1 MKKLIAFL
9 ICISLFLTGCGAPTA
24 ETQPETTEATPT
36 TVATEA
42 PTEAATEAPTEA
54 VAAEEG
60 TIAET
65 VVYDDGTFKL
75 TAKEIDYSDDYSIKI
90 KVLAE
95 NNSDKNVSFTGT
107 QFSVNGITMYCG
119 LHENVAPGKKSNGSI
134 DITRENLEKYGIK
147 SIATVKAQ
155 DAYIYNKDDKKTITR
170 FQFSL
175 ETSISDGYV
184 QEIDKSGQT
193 IYDKDGI
200 IIKYRGIETDWTDN
214 EILSFY
220 VENRTDSDINI
231 FSDDVSVNGFMI
243 YGSMVAHAYAGCV
256 TYDGLSFLSS
266 DLEENDI
273 DSIEEVSFSLHASDS
288 ETKKRLWTTDEIT
301 VGRVPQ
307 QDATPNTEAATPATE
322 AQNEDTI
329 KIGNLVFPVDKDSTI
344 KEAGEGLTDITLP
357 DGNTYIGIYVRQF
370 SGDESDIMRT
380 FKPKTQHSA
389 CVEALVGNNAAAT
402 DHTTCKILGATINL
416 DLVASSGGLTGI
428 IGTFDDGEY
437 IYTII
442 YAFSGTGSASS
453 RGEQF
458 TEFANGIT
466 TEKESLEITSVK

>member
-42 PTEAATEAPTEA
+42 PTEAETEAPTEA

-75 TAKEIDYSDDYSIKI
+75 TAKEIDYSDDYYI
-90 KVLAE
+90 KVKLLAE
-95 NNSDKNVSFTGT
+95 NNSDRNIA
-107 QFSVNGITMYCG
+107 FSGSWFSINNITVYCDFYI
-119 LHENVAPGKKSNGSI
+119 EVAAEKKSNGYI
-134 DITRENLEKYGIK
+134 GIIRENLGKCGIK
-147 SIATVKAQ
+147 NIATVKAQ
-155 DAYIYNKDDKKTITR
+155 DARIYDKDSFDTIAE

-175 ETSISDGYV
+175 ETSISVGYV

-193 IYDKDGI
+193 IYDKDGVI
-200 IIKYRGIETDWTDN
+200 VKYRGIEEYWTG
-214 EILSFY
+214 EEVLSFY
-220 VENRTDSDINI
+220 VENNTDSNI
-231 FSDDVSVNGFMI
+231 TVDVDNVSVNGFTV
-243 YGSMVAHAYAGCV
+243 YGSLGANAYSGCV
-256 TYDGLSFLSS
+256 IYEELFFSS
-266 DLEENDI
+266 SAMEENDI
-273 DSIEEVSFSLHASDS
+273 DSIEEVSFSMRAFNRD
-288 ETKKRLWTTDEIT
+288 TGKRLWTTDEIT

-307 QDATPNTEAATPATE
+307 QDAAPNTEVTTPATE

-370 SGDESDIMRT
+370 SEDESDLMRT

-402 DHTTCKILGATINL
+402 DHTTCKILNTTVNL

-453 RGEQF
+453 HGEQF
-458 TEFANGIT
+458 AKFVNGIT

>member
-9 ICISLFLTGCGAPTA
+9 ICISLFLTGCGASTA

-42 PTEAATEAPTEA
+42 PTEAETEAPTEA

-322 AQNEDTI
+322 AQNEDSI
-329 KIGNLVFPVDKDSTI
+329 AIGNLIFPV
-344 KEAGEGLTDITLP
+344 GEGQTIEEVDENTTRITYP
-357 DGNTYIGIYVRQF
+357 GNTAAVGIFCDKPSESLDSLREYMPKMQHTGIV
-370 SGDESDIMRT
+370 SG
-380 FKPKTQHSA
+380 
-389 CVEALVGNNAAAT
+389 LVGEGGKASDQASCT
-402 DHTTCKILGATINL
+402 ILGASVGV
-416 DLVASSGGLTGI
+416 DLLMGSNGLI
-428 IGTFDDGEY
+428 WIVGTFDDGEY
-437 IYTII
+437 IYTIM
-442 YAFSGTGSASS
+442 YGFSSTASASEQ
-453 RGEQF
+453 GEQF
-458 TEFANGIT
+458 AKFANGIT